1 MSGKFW
7 TVCFISMAFATAALG
22 QLAAPT
28 LTSVTYTNGDMN
40 IQIAAKA
47 ITTQYAVTVR
57 SLRDNTSTTTTV
69 NSIDRTAGTARLSM
83 LRSSFQPNASL
94 TVTVVAVDPATQS
107 QSAPSGSLGTFS
119 PPAAPAQIAATP
131 GLNKIT
137 VQWPAVPGAASYR
150 LTLSNGMSVVTAS
163 SPYIFTG
170 LPTATSF
177 NLLMWSYG
185 ANGQQSATSTAL
197 VVKTANVALD
207 LQ

>member
-1 MSGKFW
+1 MSGRFW

-22 QLAAPT
+22 QLEPAT
-28 LTSVTYTNGDMN
+28 LTSVTYTSGDMN

-47 ITTQYAVTVR
+47 ITTQYAITVR
-57 SLRDNTSTTTTV
+57 SLKDNTSTTTTV
-69 NSIDRTAGTARLSM
+69 NTIDRTAATGRLSV
-83 LRSSFQPNASL
+83 LRTTFPTNTSL
-94 TVTVVAVDPATQS
+94 AVTVVAVDPATQS
-107 QSAPSGSLGTFS
+107 QSAPSAPLSTFS
-119 PPAAPAQIAATP
+119 PPVAPSQIAATP